1 MVLKEAISRASVGR
15 RGSRYAA
22 LLRAMLAI
30 LAALTI
36 DAALHEARAETP
48 ASLARYAGAF
58 SYAGTRAQGLA
69 VVDKAWDMALADVS
83 MITRF
88 FVKAAVKNQLI
99 DKILIELPP
108 GKIAV
113 KLGDFEKVAAEIGKT
128 ENFKGTDPKQSG
140 KVTYEFDGAK
150 ITETFVGDQGTFIN
164 VLELTPDGKTLHRSV
179 TIRNDRL
186 PKPVQY
192 QLDYVRK

>member
-1 MVLKEAISRASVGR
+1 MVLNEAISRASVGR
-15 RGSRYAA
+15 GGSGYAA
-22 LLRAMLAI
+22 LHRAMLTI

-36 DAALHEARAETP
+36 GAVVPEARAETP

-58 SYAGTRAQGLA
+58 SYAGTREQGLA
-69 VVDKAWDMALADVS
+69 VVDKAWDAALSDVNVF
-83 MITRF
+83 MRF
-88 FVKAAVKNQLI
+88 IVKNAVKNQLI

-128 ENFKGTDPKQSG
+128 ENFKGADPKQSG

-150 ITETFVGDQGTFIN
+150 ITETFVGDQGTFTNI
-164 VLELTPDGKTLHRSV
+164 LELTPDGRTLHRSV
-179 TIRNDRL
+179 RIRNDRL